1 MINGINGVD
10 NNDLVDIQ
18 SYLEKKKKKKSYL
31 VLVSFVDAST
41 LL

>member
-18 SYLEKKKKKKSYL
+18 SYLEKKKKKKLPS
-31 VLVSFVDAST
+31 VSIFC
-41 LL
+41 

>member
-18 SYLEKKKKKKSYL
+18 SYLEKKKKKK
-31 VLVSFVDAST
+31 VT
-41 LL
+41 